1 MNFKHKSNKLNTV
14 SSSTSPIPIK
24 QNNFKGPRLLVILI
38 VTVIHTKYSTSKQL
52 GMHAADYP
60 TIKPQSFSVTLAFY
74 SPNTAR
80 YCISPPFTAV
90 PSITPLIICFSPKEV
105 ILVLTWFSGV

>member
-80 YCISPPFTAV
+80 YCTV
-90 PSITPLIICFSPKEV
+90 PSVHLRPPNNAANNL
-105 ILVLTWFSGV
+105 L